1 MLLLSLPYSCMQESP
16 LFPDEDNDPSDEVV
30 IEMNTQPLK
39 TSVPSSRS
47 GEQENRVREV
57 TALIFT
63 NEGDGYKFRYQVD
76 GQMLTTHTEGNYT
89 FNVRLVK
96 SNYPLKVYIVANA
109 TSAVNSAA
117 PVKEESEEAIKKR
130 LQTNF
135 TTAGWS
141 GSLPMFGEYLF
152 PSGLQREQSIEVEL
166 LRTLARVDV
175 VNYAP
180 AFVLKTVQFY
190 RIHRSFRLISDHL
203 QNGIAAHPTIPE
215 NSANSVNTLFKPV
228 DDSGETKAE
237 HYIPEYDPVD
247 TFQPLQAACV
257 VIGGYYGND
266 RTQLT
271 YYRMDFIPEN
281 SDRQGYILRNHKY
294 EFRITEVSG
303 TGWETPDD
311 AANNNPSSITA
322 TIKVWNEST
331 HYMSFDGEH
340 YLRVSTR
347 DLVVGRYQGAL
358 NHIEV
363 DTDLEEYTFYWAD
376 ENGEPDTR
384 YPAVG
389 WGGSTTDTDHC
400 YSVKVAS
407 DGIHITVTNI
417 KGEAEGSR
425 PREYAI
431 LRAGRL
437 YVNLLF
443 RQGENYTE
451 KRSVTVLSYRQER
464 GYLGSLHTSA
474 EHTYADGLKGILTNK
489 DHFGPNGRIRF
500 DGFNLIEEYSA
511 PVNYLDPLSLRNVD
525 VLYLPDVTPG
535 YLKKECALVIKEWL
549 EGSDRWVLF
558 TNNDDANRNVA
569 ILEVLDITPIYTSKS
584 TKDFVIIDNPFNNG
598 PFGQVTV
605 GSEYLRNDDTYAEID
620 INAYPHLTPVVMA
633 ERGAVIAVDRA
644 SRIVYAGDVQLFGWW
659 QGRVYKAINN
669 TTGDLNNNPSLL
681 NANIWAWIA
690 GVVLGEN
697 F

>member
-1 MLLLSLPYSCMQESP
+1 MSNSCMQESP
-16 LFPDEDNDPSDEVV
+16 LFLDPGEDPSDEVV
-30 IEMNTQPLK
+30 IEMKTQTLK
-39 TSVPSSRS
+39 TSVPSGRS
-47 GEQENRVREV
+47 GEQENRVQEID
-57 TALIFT
+57 ALIFT

-76 GQMLTTHTEGNYT
+76 GQLLTTPTEGNYT
-89 FNVRLVK
+89 FKVRLVK

-109 TSAVNSAA
+109 ASAVSNAA

-130 LQTNF
+130 LQTDF
-135 TTAGWS
+135 TTAGWN
-141 GSLPMFGEYLF
+141 GSLPMFGEHLF
-152 PSGLQREQSIEVEL
+152 PSGLQKKQSIEVEL
-166 LRTLARVDV
+166 LRTLARVDA

-190 RIHRSFRLISDHL
+190 RMHRSFRLISDHL
-203 QNGIAAHPTIPE
+203 QNGIATHPTIPE
-215 NSANSVNTLFKPV
+215 NSANSVNTLFRPV
-228 DDSGETKAE
+228 GDSGETKAE
-237 HYIPEYDPVD
+237 HYIPEYYPGD

-257 VIGGYYGND
+257 VIGGYYGNNH
-266 RTQLT
+266 TKLT

-281 SDRQGYILRNHKY
+281 SDQQGYILRNHKY

-331 HYMSFDGEH
+331 HYMSFDGEY
-340 YLRVSTR
+340 YLGVSTR
-347 DLVVGRYQGAL
+347 DLVIGRHPGAL

-363 DTDLEEYTFYWAD
+363 DTDLDEYTFYWAD

-384 YPAVG
+384 YPAVE
-389 WGGSTTDTDHC
+389 WGGVTTDTDHH

-407 DGIHITVTNI
+407 DGSYITATNI
-417 KGEAEGSR
+417 KGEVGGNR
-425 PREYAI
+425 PREYAV
-431 LRAGRL
+431 LKAGRL
-437 YVNLLF
+437 HINLLF

-474 EHTYADGLKGILTNK
+474 EATYADGLKGILTNK

-511 PVNYLDPLSLRNVD
+511 PKDFLDPLSLRNVD

-535 YLKKECALVIKEWL
+535 YLRKECALVIKEWL
-549 EGSDRWVLF
+549 EEDNRRVLF
-558 TNNDDANRNVA
+558 TNNDDAYRNVA
-569 ILEVLDITPIYTSKS
+569 ILEVLGITPIYTSKS
-584 TKDFVIIDNPFNNG
+584 TKDFVIVDNPFNNG
-598 PFGQVTV
+598 PFGQVAA

-620 INAYPHLTPVVMA
+620 INTYPHLTPVVMA
-633 ERGAVIAVDRA
+633 ERGAVIAVDMA
-644 SRIVYAGDVQLFGWW
+644 SRIVYAGDVQLFGCWPV
-659 QGRVYKAINN
+659 RVYKAINN
-669 TTGDLNNNPSLL
+669 TTGVPNNDPSIL
-681 NANIWAWIA
+681 NANLWAWIA
-690 GVVLGEN
+690 GIVLGEN